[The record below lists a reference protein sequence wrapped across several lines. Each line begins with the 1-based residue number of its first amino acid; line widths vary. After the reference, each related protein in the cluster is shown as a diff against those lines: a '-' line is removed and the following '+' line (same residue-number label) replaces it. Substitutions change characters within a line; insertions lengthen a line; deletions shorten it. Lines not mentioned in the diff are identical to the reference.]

1 MAAGVYNFTVDQ
13 GSTWKRSVIIKDSAG
28 AVLNLTGYTARMQV
42 RRRIESTTVLIE
54 LTTTNGAI
62 TVTPT
67 LGKLNF
73 ALSASQTA
81 TLSQSGVYDLEIVSS
96 GGEVTRMLEGQFIV
110 KPEVTR

>member
-1 MAAGVYNFTVDQ
+1 MAAGVYNFTCEA
-13 GSTWKRSVIIKDSAG
+13 GSTWKRSVSIKDSAG
-28 AVLNLTGYTARMQV
+28 ALMNLTGYTARMQV
-42 RRRIESTTVLIE
+42 RRRIESTSVLIE

-62 TVTPT
+62 TVSPT
-67 LGKLNF
+67 LGRLNLVLT
-73 ALSASQTA
+73 ATQTA